1 MKKTV
6 LFLFALVASIGAMAQ
21 TNLVS
26 GKTVVPLGGLKHYAV
41 SDVDDTH
48 VDYDFTI
55 SNDDLQKLTTTNNAD
70 NVLLYP
76 EQGVNGAASTSDD
89 YKNVGIQGFYID
101 LGADDTEVKE
111 VIITWEGATAKAYNI
126 YVTNTKPAD
135 NGTVTGTAA
144 IERTDLGQVTS
155 NKETLTTNNKGRYIV
170 FEPTEAFN
178 YQWGVKMRTFQVYG
192 EATTAVLTTF
202 TATAAKTTLK
212 VGNTTT
218 ISTTAKDQF
227 GIDFPVTL
235 TYGSSKESVA
245 TIADGTITAV
255 AAGTA
260 VITVTPNGI
269 AAKAATIDITVED
282 AVVLPATA
290 PAAPTGDVHIIYD
303 GTTGEWSAEGW
314 GWGSAQSDV
323 VINDKTCRLGENLG
337 GMQIPNDLK
346 DYTVYTQL
354 KVDVWSANEH
364 SLNVYFEG
372 EGTTKVVNLTTGWN
386 EVVVPIEG
394 IDGSKVNYLTFQ
406 YDNSATKTGVLIFS
420 NIYYAKGAVVVPF
433 NISSTGVVTGDVTTS
448 NVAAINAS
456 TSSVINLAE
465 ANIKE
470 AITLNPVNKN
480 AVVVV
485 GGTGRTPDA
494 NGAKVTAKNI
504 VVFDNTY
511 RRAKDGVVIALVDDN
526 ESQPDYAFVIDARQD
541 GFSYSREIA
550 ADQWISFNSPAPVTI
565 PDGITVYKATDAT
578 ASQVTFTKQDNQAL
592 GANDAVI
599 LHNTGAA
606 TTITSDVLKSDLNL
620 TANGAATAVK
630 GSIMQQGTSRA
641 VEADGTQFALKNGA
655 LHQFNTGAKIG
666 AFRVYYTGLAGS
678 EARAIFVDN
687 NTTLIG
693 TIKADGRIEMEKA
706 EIYDLN
712 GHRVLNPTKGLYIVN
727 GKKMIIK

>member
-1 MKKTV
+1 MKKTL

-26 GKTVVPLGGLKHYAV
+26 GKTVVPLGGLKTGITLDNLQLITTDGNTANV
-41 SDVDDTH
+41 FLLPEPSVADT
-48 VDYDFTI
+48 
-55 SNDDLQKLTTTNNAD
+55 
-70 NVLLYP
+70 P
-76 EQGVNGAASTSDD
+76 
-89 YKNVGIQGFYID
+89 IQGFYID
-101 LGADDTEVKE
+101 LGADNTEVKE
-111 VIITWEGATAKAYNI
+111 VIMTWEGATAKAYNI

-135 NGTVTGTAA
+135 EGTVTGTVA

-155 NKETLTTNNKGRYIV
+155 NKETLTTNNTGRYIV
-170 FEPTEAFN
+170 FEPTEALN

-235 TYGSSKESVA
+235 TYGSSNESVA
-245 TIADGTITAV
+245 TVADGTITAV

-303 GTTGEWSAEGW
+303 GTTGAWSDQGW
-314 GWGSAQSDV
+314 GWGSTQSDV
-323 VINDKTCRLGENLG
+323 VIGGKTCRLGENLG
-337 GMQIPNDLK
+337 GMQIPNNLK
-346 DYTVYTQL
+346 PYTGYTQL

-364 SLNVYFEG
+364 TLNVFFEG
-372 EGTTKVVNLTTGWN
+372 EGTTKVVNLSAGWN
-386 EVVVPIEG
+386 EVVVPIED

-406 YDNSATKTGVLIFS
+406 YDNETKTGVLLFS
-420 NIYYAKGAVVVPF
+420 NIYYAKGEVAVPF
-433 NISSTGVVTGDVTTS
+433 NISSTGVVTGDVTS
-448 NVAAINAS
+448 ANAAAINAS
-456 TSSVINLAE
+456 TSSVINLKD

-470 AITLNPVNKN
+470 AITLTPANKN

-485 GGTGRTPDA
+485 GGTGRTPNA
-494 NGAKVTAKNI
+494 SGAYVTANNI
-504 VVFDNTY
+504 VVFDGTY
-511 RRAKDGVVIALVDDN
+511 YRAKDGVAIALVDDN
-526 ESQPDYAFVIDARQD
+526 ESQPDYTFVIDAQQD
-541 GFSYSREIA
+541 GFSYSREIG
-550 ADQWISFNSPAPVTI
+550 ADKWISFNSPAPVTI

-620 TANGAATAVK
+620 TANGAATVVN
-630 GSIMQQGTSRA
+630 GSIEQQGTFRA

-666 AFRVYYTGLAGS
+666 AFRVYFTGLDGS

-687 NTTLIG
+687 NTTQIG